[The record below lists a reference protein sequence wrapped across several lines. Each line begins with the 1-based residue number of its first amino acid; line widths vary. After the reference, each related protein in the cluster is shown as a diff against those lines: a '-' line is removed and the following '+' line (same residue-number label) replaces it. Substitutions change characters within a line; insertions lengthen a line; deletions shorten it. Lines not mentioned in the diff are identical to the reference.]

1 MGLKY
6 VKSMKDIEKGG
17 GLKTVE
23 TCRNSELLK
32 RGVITIKL

>member
-1 MGLKY
+1 
-6 VKSMKDIEKGG
+6 MKAIEKG

-32 RGVITIKL
+32 RGVITMKNAGTVSKL